1 MNQHTAYSFTQL
13 DSKIYELKINIFQ
26 IVFCI
31 IKRYRNLKG
40 AKDGVIPIAV
50 LKEESNIEIIV
61 SCI

>member
-40 AKDGVIPIAV
+40 AKNGVIPIAV
-50 LKEESNIEIIV
+50 LKEESIV
-61 SCI
+61 DVLLCCI